1 MPYAPG
7 IQSTAGQSIQQGLTA
22 GTRNIASLLMNYA
35 QKAEQSK
42 ALDGVLKAYT
52 PEGDERDALTKALP
66 GMSLAEKQG
75 IVQGHAVKQ
84 ALAEYGQRSKLM
96 DAQIGNYKADND
108 RLDRLA
114 QDAMRLRGA
123 QAALPGAW
131 QEEANMPTNYVQ
143 QNAPRRGYGMESYV
157 AAAGRVGA
165 PIDPHV
171 FATYM
176 PDRGGQPGA
185 ADFVEDDVTGSRFL
199 KYGKQ
204 VLPSGQ
210 NPAKSRLTAVTDDSG
225 NVIGY
230 SDNRGRVIQPKET
243 KSIDLTQ
250 RDKLRA
256 LQAQLGNEFDPEEKK
271 RINKRIDALV
281 GDGVSDQGG
290 GGGSQGFGSS
300 LFDDFLKSKTRR

>member
-7 IQSTAGQSIQQGLTA
+7 IQSTGGQSIQQGLTE
-22 GTRNIASLLMNYA
+22 GKRTIMSLLMNYA

-96 DAQIGNYKADND
+96 DAQIGNLTADNQRAD
-108 RLDRLA
+108 LQV
-114 QDAMRLRGA
+114 QDALRLRGA

-131 QEEANMPTNYVQ
+131 QEEANMPTNFVE

-176 PDRGGQPGA
+176 QDRGGPVEPKNYPIPGSA
-185 ADFVEDDVTGSRFL
+185 AQLAT
-199 KYGKQ
+199 YGKQ
-204 VLPSGQ
+204 AFVVPLTPEETSRDSGGIQ
-210 NPAKSRLTAVTDDSG
+210 QVWDGKRWVNAPRKSADPAQLTA
-225 NVIGY
+225 
-230 SDNRGRVIQPKET
+230 
-243 KSIDLTQ
+243 
-250 RDKLRA
+250 RDKIQA
-256 LQAQLGNEFDPEEKK
+256 LKAQLGNEFDPAEKA
-271 RINKRIDALV
+271 RIMKRIDALM
-281 GDGVSDQGG
+281 GDGPSNPAAGG
-290 GGGSQGFGSS
+290 DGSTGFGSS
-300 LFDDFLKSKTRR
+300 LFDDFLKSKTKR